1 MRSPRAKSW
10 LIAGGV
16 LAAALPALA
25 AASAVSVLPPGFGDP
40 VPPPPPPPTQPEPT
54 PDPGVTDPA
63 EPPPGFGEPDQ
74 PSPRRPAERIRPVE
88 AQETVDSA
96 VEDLEALPPPQ
107 PARFYDLPEGALRPV
122 DVVGVIGAD
131 NRGLPIDAFGDATGP
146 WLRTLMQR
154 LDAPI
159 PSRWTSILL
168 RRALMSRVT
177 APRATHPVDWV
188 AERTRLLLR
197 MGEADAARMLAQSVD
212 IDNYTP
218 AMVGAAYEAALA
230 SSDPA
235 GLCPLV
241 EKGRELSQD
250 TAWPMAGAMCAAME
264 GEQERAGTLLDEAR
278 RRGARGVDLLLA
290 EKVIGASANTRRSVS
305 IQWDPVNEL
314 NLWRFGLAS
323 ATGSAVPERL
333 TNIAGPRMQAWL
345 ARAPMVPVGQR
356 LAAAEVAA
364 ALGVFSA
371 HSLVDTYALAA
382 DLHQEDQPE
391 PTTALLQRAYSGGDQ
406 GARLAAL
413 RELWEEGDE
422 GLRRHGRL
430 LLTSG
435 PAALIDPSEES
446 AGEADRIVAALL
458 AAGMDQQAAR
468 WADLAE
474 AGGRAWALL
483 AVGSPRPVDNGA
495 IDQFGNADTSQGRQ
509 RTLLLAAALAGLGRI
524 EPEQARN
531 LGVDVG
537 RSNDWTQALD
547 RAASG
552 GQGGTV
558 ALLAAIGMQA
568 PDWNGVPPDHLF
580 HIVRALRQ
588 AGMDYEARMI
598 AAEALIRT

>member
-1 MRSPRAKSW
+1 MRSRRARHR
-10 LIAGGV
+10 LVAGGV

-25 AASAVSVLPPGFGDP
+25 AAAAGVLPPGFGDP
-40 VPPPPPPPTQPEPT
+40 TPVPPPTQQPQPT
-54 PDPGVTDPA
+54 SNTAPDRA
-63 EPPPGFGEPDQ
+63 QPPPGFGDPDDG
-74 PSPRRPAERIRPVE
+74 PPVERVRPVE

-96 VEDLEALPPPQ
+96 LEDLEALPPPQ
-107 PARFYDLPEGALRPV
+107 PVRFYDLPAGALRPV
-122 DVVGVIGAD
+122 DVVGVIGSD
-131 NRGLPIDAFGDATGP
+131 NRGLPVDAFGDATGP

-168 RRALMSRVT
+168 RRALMSRLA
-177 APRATHPVDWV
+177 APRATDPVDWV

-197 MGEADAARMLAQSVD
+197 MGEADAARMLAQAVD

-230 SSDPA
+230 ASDPA

-241 EKGRELSQD
+241 EKGNALSQD
-250 TAWPMAGAMCAAME
+250 AAWRMASAMCAAME
-264 GEQERAGTLLDEAR
+264 GEQERAGSLLDEAR

-305 IQWDPVNEL
+305 IQWDPVTEL

-323 ATGSAVPERL
+323 ATGSQVPERL
-333 TNIAGPRMQAWL
+333 FNAAGPRMQAWL

-371 HSLVDTYALAA
+371 HSLVDAYALAA
-382 DLHQEDQPE
+382 DFQQEDEPE
-391 PTTALLQRAYSGGDQ
+391 PNVARLQRAYAAADPA
-406 GARLAAL
+406 ARLAAL
-413 RELWEEGDE
+413 RELWGEGDD

-430 LLTSG
+430 LLTAG
-435 PAALIDPSEES
+435 AAALIEPS
-446 AGEADRIVAALL
+446 GEAAGDADQIVAALL
-458 AAGMDQQAAR
+458 GAGMDREAAR
-468 WADLAE
+468 WAGMAE
-474 AGGRAWALL
+474 DGGRAWALL
-483 AVGSPRPVDNGA
+483 AVGAPRPVVD
-495 IDQFGNADTSQGRQ
+495 FGRLDDFADADASADGR
-509 RTLLLAAALAGLGRI
+509 RTRLLAAALAGLGRI
-524 EPEQARN
+524 EPGTAQNYGVAVGSRN
-531 LGVDVG
+531 A
-537 RSNDWTQALD
+537 WTEALE
-547 RAASG
+547 RAAAAR
-552 GQGGTV
+552 QGGTV

-580 HIVRALRQ
+580 HIVRALRL
-588 AGMDYEARMI
+588 AGLEFEARMI